1 MPKSLKL
8 GVESWLRL
16 AIHVREKDE
25 TRHATTRFVDC
36 RFLNALPRAH
46 VFTRGSDLENQKCF
60 LRVVAW
66 SVMQA
71 ASLDRSP

>member
-25 TRHATTRFVDC
+25 TRHATRSTQQLD
-36 RFLNALPRAH
+36 
-46 VFTRGSDLENQKCF
+46 
-60 LRVVAW
+60 
-66 SVMQA
+66 
-71 ASLDRSP
+71 SLIVGF